1 VRSRIEA
8 NGKSDK
14 LGPRE
19 QTREQLRQRIVVAA
33 RALLS
38 ETESIEFS
46 MRALAIKAGVGHVTP
61 YNIFGSKQA
70 VLLAVLDADMVEFE
84 RAVQAGR
91 ALDPLIEIFEV
102 VRLCAEFWFSDPVFY
117 KTLYS
122 ELLDLRQARDQS
134 LTTPLREEFW
144 RRLTRAMAQ
153 NGNLQDFVAI
163 EPLAMN
169 FRRIA
174 LQAIRAWIARN
185 LSQRQVEAELGY
197 SVALAL
203 LGSVRSDLSGPVL
216 EKLVGYQTVLVEIAD
231 KAKSQ

>member
-1 VRSRIEA
+1 M
-8 NGKSDK
+8 
-14 LGPRE
+14 
-19 QTREQLRQRIVVAA
+19 AA

-122 ELLDLRQARDQS
+122 ELLDLRQARDQP

-153 NGNLQDFVAI
+153 NGNLQDFIAI

-185 LSQRQVEAELGY
+185 LSRRQVEAELGY

-203 LGSVRSDLSGPVL
+203 LGSVRSDLYGPVL
-216 EKLVGYQTVLVEIAD
+216 EKLVGYQAVLVEIAD
-231 KAKSQ
+231 EAKSQ